1 MSARNETRSSGWRL
15 PAPSRLSRAAFV
27 IYALGIFAATHWPPF
42 TIDVPGVERPDLF
55 IHLAVF
61 ATWAV
66 LLNLTGW
73 LGEPRVMRT
82 PLRALPVALVY
93 AAIDESTQALPIIAR
108 TAAFDDFLANAA
120 GIALGTIAV
129 LAWGAWASRSTQCP
143 SQPV

>member
-1 MSARNETRSSGWRL
+1 MRGEWGRL
-15 PAPSRLSRAAFV
+15 PAPSLLSRAGFV
-27 IYALGIFAATHWPPF
+27 VYALGIFVATHWPQF
-42 TIDVPGVERPDLF
+42 SIDVPGVERPDLF

-73 LGEPRVMRT
+73 LGEPRTVRT
-82 PLRALPVALVY
+82 PLRVLPIALVY

-108 TAAFDDFLANAA
+108 TAAMDDFLANAA
-120 GIALGTIAV
+120 GIVLGTLAV
-129 LAWGAWASRSTQCP
+129 LAWGAWARGTSQRP